1 VYILKNVLHDW
12 DDEGALSILNACHQA
27 MPAGSRLII
36 VQRTM
41 PEDASN
47 PGLLRSVVEAD
58 LMQLVYS
65 GGRERTLGEYGALLA
80 AAGLRLSLS
89 MQDGG
94 ATWLME
100 ARRAEEGC

>member
-1 VYILKNVLHDW
+1 M
-12 DDEGALSILNACHQA
+12 A
-27 MPAGSRLII
+27 AGSRLIV

-47 PGLLRSVVEAD
+47 PGLLRSMVEAD

-65 GGRERTLGEYGALLA
+65 GGRERTLGQYGKLLEA
-80 AAGLRLSLS
+80 AELRLSLS
-89 MQDGG
+89 MQSEG

-100 ARRAEEGC
+100 ARRAEEVG